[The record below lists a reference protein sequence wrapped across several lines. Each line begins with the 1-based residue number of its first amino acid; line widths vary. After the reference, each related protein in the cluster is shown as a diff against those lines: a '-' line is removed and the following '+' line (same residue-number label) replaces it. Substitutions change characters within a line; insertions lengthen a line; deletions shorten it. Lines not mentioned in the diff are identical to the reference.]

1 MLTIKQI
8 EEACYKNT
16 SNATIIKYN
25 PRGTEYY
32 VLGFPDVKQPNGSW
46 VKGVGYST
54 FSYGVPEYI
63 RIDGQLGKFSLL

>member
-1 MLTIKQI
+1 MLTIEQI

-16 SNATIIKYN
+16 DGVATIKYN

-32 VLGFPDVKQPNGSW
+32 VLCFLEVKQPDGSW

-54 FSYGVPEYI
+54 FKYGSPEYI